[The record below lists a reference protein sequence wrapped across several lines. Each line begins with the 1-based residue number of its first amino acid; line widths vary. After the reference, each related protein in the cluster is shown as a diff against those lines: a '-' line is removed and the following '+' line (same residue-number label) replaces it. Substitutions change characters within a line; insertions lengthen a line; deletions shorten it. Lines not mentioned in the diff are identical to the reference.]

1 MDISEATTL
10 AAAIVALIA
19 PALIQT
25 FKQYIP
31 NGRTTITSL
40 AVSLLLGVIAI
51 AATGG
56 FTGYGWGVIL
66 TAVVGVA
73 QAVYTLVNQAF
84 SGSLSKGLSS

>member
-19 PALIQT
+19 PALIQA
-25 FKQYIP
+25 FKQYILD
-31 NGRTTITSL
+31 GYTTITSL
-40 AVSLLLGVIAI
+40 AISLQLGVIAI

-66 TAVVGVA
+66 AAVVGVA
-73 QAVYTLVNQAF
+73 QAVYTIIQQVVKEIA
-84 SGSLSKGLSS
+84 G

>member
-10 AAAIVALIA
+10 AAAIVALI
-19 PALIQT
+19 QT
-25 FKQYIP
+25 FKQCIP
-31 NGRTTITSL
+31 DGYTTITSL

-66 TAVVGVA
+66 AAVVSGEA
-73 QAVYTLVNQAF
+73 QAVTC
-84 SGSLSKGLSS
+84 LSIRR